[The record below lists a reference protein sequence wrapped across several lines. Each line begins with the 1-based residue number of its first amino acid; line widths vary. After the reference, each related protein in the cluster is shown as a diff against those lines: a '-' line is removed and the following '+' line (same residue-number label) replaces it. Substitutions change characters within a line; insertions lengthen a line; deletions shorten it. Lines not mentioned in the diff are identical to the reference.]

1 MSAPTVAPAAYTIA
15 GFCAAYGVGRTFTYA
30 EVKAGRLRLVKAG
43 NRTLI
48 GAAEAQRWFDNLP
61 AARRMAVTAQRL
73 GLPPSM
79 AVRNLLM
86 PQLTLVANPVAAQER
101 LAI

>member
-1 MSAPTVAPAAYTIA
+1 MNAPTVAPAAYTVA

-48 GAAEAQRWFDNLP
+48 GAAEAQRWFDNLQRP
-61 AARRMAVTAQRL
+61 DNHKLHKGKAARRWVP
-73 GLPPSM
+73 G
-79 AVRNLLM
+79 
-86 PQLTLVANPVAAQER
+86 AA
-101 LAI
+101 